1 MSRHL
6 HAVSTPFLHMAN
18 VSRHRRSPRF
28 PWQKADPASAI
39 FRDLSLSLQR
49 HERVGLVGVSGCG
62 KSTLL
67 KTLLALDTPDSGTI
81 HCDGQ
86 LVRPGSVRS
95 LLWYRRR
102 VQYIPQDP
110 VGSLDP
116 RQPVCAL
123 IAEPLK
129 RLRSGENI
137 SSCVRD
143 AMDQVGLSA
152 SLSTRPAGL
161 LSGGQAQRV
170 AIARALVARPDF
182 LLADEP
188 ISGLDLPLREQIKAL
203 LQQVTLQNN
212 MGLLMVSHD
221 ISMIAGLCER
231 MLVMDDGRIIEDRPT
246 ADVLASPLHTH
257 THRLLAAIPSL
268 TTPFHTTANRAAV

>member
-1 MSRHL
+1 MNRHL
-6 HAVSTPFLHMAN
+6 HAISTPFLRMER
-18 VSRHRRSPRF
+18 VSRYRQAPRF
-28 PWQKADPASAI
+28 RWRKADPAGAI
-39 FRDLSLSLQR
+39 FRDLSLTLQR
-49 HERVGLVGVSGCG
+49 HERVGLVGASGCG

-110 VGSLDP
+110 AASLDP
-116 RQPVCAL
+116 RQPVGAL

-137 SSCVRD
+137 SSCVRM
-143 AMDQVGLSA
+143 AMDQVGLSV
-152 SLSTRPAGL
+152 SLCSRPAGL

-170 AIARALVARPDF
+170 AMARALVTRPAF

-188 ISGLDLPLREQIKAL
+188 TSGLDLPLREQIKTL
-203 LQQVTLQNN
+203 LQQVTSQNN

-221 ISMIAGLCER
+221 ISLLAGLCER

-246 ADVLASPLHTH
+246 ADVLASPQRRH
-257 THRLLAAIPSL
+257 THRLLQAIPSL
-268 TTPFHTTANRAAV
+268 PI

>member
-6 HAVSTPFLHMAN
+6 HAISTPFLSLDG
-18 VSRHRRSPRF
+18 VSRYRQTPRF
-28 PWQKADPASAI
+28 PWQKADPAAAI
-39 FRDLSLSLQR
+39 FRDLSLTLQR
-49 HERVGLVGVSGCG
+49 HERVGLVGASGCG

-81 HCDGQ
+81 HCDGHR
-86 LVRPGSVRS
+86 VRPGSVRS

-110 VGSLDP
+110 AGSLDP
-116 RQPVCAL
+116 RQRVAAL

-137 SSCVRD
+137 ASAIRE
-143 AMDQVGLSA
+143 ALDQVGLSA
-152 SLSTRPAGL
+152 RLLDQPAGL

-170 AIARALVARPDF
+170 AMARALVTRPDF

-188 ISGLDLPLREQIKAL
+188 ISGLDLPLREQIKTL
-203 LQQVTLQNN
+203 LRQVTSQNN

-221 ISMIAGLCER
+221 ISIIAGLCER

-246 ADVLASPLHTH
+246 AEVLASPRHRHTR
-257 THRLLAAIPSL
+257 RLLQAIPSL
-268 TTPFHTTANRAAV
+268 PL